1 MDARD
6 PALRAALAPATALE
20 ALVSAGGKVLRFPLA
35 A

>member
-6 PALRAALAPATALE
+6 PALRAALAPADRLE
-20 ALVSAGGKVLRFPLA
+20 ALVAAGGKVLRFPLA